1 MHNIFVV
8 KIFLQ
13 RYLVLCIKK
22 HFFSHGIQEFF
33 RLNGQKS
40 LLTRAYT
47 CDKILLQKY
56 LYFFSKVYK
65 NQSFYTEI
73 MQNYAKIS
81 GFCRSLR
88 KRRACGKLFLSNF
101 LPFATAGAYVH
112 IIYKGKSGLRPI
124 LYSTAL
130 CRDYLKGEK
139 L

>member
-40 LLTRAYT
+40 LLTTAYT

-73 MQNYAKIS
+73 MQKFRGFVVVCAKGVRVGSFFYRIFS
-81 GFCRSLR
+81 
-88 KRRACGKLFLSNF
+88 
-101 LPFATAGAYVH
+101 H
-112 IIYKGKSGLRPI
+112 LRPRARTCI
-124 LYSTAL
+124 LYI
-130 CRDYLKGEK
+130 REK
-139 L
+139 ADFVRFYTVRLYAAIT